1 MHIKIGGFAMGALL
15 LLFFNTNTKKALAQ
29 TKFTVDGVIKDASDG
44 ETLTGVTIL
53 IKETGGGTVS
63 NVYGFYSITLPAGAY
78 TLEYS
83 FVGYEKAV
91 HHIILDKSQKVNIE
105 MLGQSKQLEE
115 ITVVAETESRALNVK
130 SVEMST
136 NKLDIKTIQKL
147 PALLGEVDVVKSL
160 QFLPGVSQVGEGSSG
175 FNVRGGSTGQNL
187 VLLDEAP
194 VYNSAHMLGFFSV
207 FNPDA
212 VKDVKLFKGA
222 IPANYGGRTS
232 GVLDVRMKE
241 GNMKQLEVNGGVGL
255 IFSRLSVE
263 GPLQKDKSSFI
274 VAARRS
280 YIDVLAKPFLSNSNF
295 GLNFYDLTLKTNY
308 TLNHKN
314 RIYLSGYLGR
324 DNFNFSDD
332 AGFNWGN
339 RTATIRWNSVLSN
352 RLFLNISAVYSK
364 YDYEL
369 GISEDS
375 NNAYAWNSDV
385 TNYLIK
391 PDFSYYIN
399 EKSELVFGMEANY
412 FQFNPARTV
421 GITNGEKVD
430 NSLEKK
436 YATEGAVYISHK
448 FEVSQRIEVV
458 YGLRLSHFRYLG
470 AGTAY
475 AYNDTV
481 PGRRRSVVSE
491 NTYSQGETIAAY
503 TTPEPRASAKFEV
516 NEVSSLKAS
525 YTRAAQYVH
534 FISNTTA
541 SNPLNVWTPSTNNL
555 RPTISDQY
563 TLGYFRTLGN
573 KGQYEASAELFYKS
587 SSNEVD
593 YINGAE
599 LLSNRYLEGD
609 LLSGSGRAYG
619 LELYAQKKTGRM
631 TGWISYTLSRSE
643 TKFNGINRGK
653 WYPTRYDQ
661 THNLKV
667 VSMFEINKRWSATAD
682 FTFTTGAPTTYPDQR
697 YLSQGLLIPY
707 NSTDSRNDVRLSSYH
722 RLDISLRVDGKTHT
736 KSGKQRKNLDYWVF
750 SVYNIYGR
758 KNAFSTYFVQSNER
772 SVIGQPIQTEAHQ
785 VSIIG
790 AMVPSLSYN
799 FKF

>member
-1 MHIKIGGFAMGALL
+1 MMRIRIGGFVMGALL
-15 LLFFNTNTKKALAQ
+15 FFNVYSKGVLAQ
-29 TKFTVDGVIKDASDG
+29 TKFTIDGVVKDAANG

-53 IKETGGGTVS
+53 IKETATGVVS
-63 NVYGFYSITLPAGAY
+63 NVYGFYSITLPAGTY

-83 FVGYEKAV
+83 FVGYEK
-91 HHIILDKSQKVNIE
+91 ITRRITLDKSQKLNIE
-105 MLGQSKQLEE
+105 MIGQSSQLEE
-115 ITVVAETESRALNVK
+115 ITIMGETEGRAPNFK

-147 PALLGEVDVVKSL
+147 PALLGEADVVKSL
-160 QFLPGVSQVGEGSSG
+160 QFLPGVSQAGEGSSG

-194 VYNSAHMLGFFSV
+194 VYNSGHMLGFFSV

-241 GNMKQLEVNGGVGL
+241 GNMKELEVNGGVGL
-255 IFSRLSVE
+255 IFSRLAVE
-263 GPLQKDKSSFI
+263 GPLKKDKSSFLI
-274 VAARRS
+274 AARRS
-280 YIDVLAKPFLSNSNF
+280 YIDLLVKSVSDYDF

-308 TLNHKN
+308 TLNQKN

-324 DNFNFSDD
+324 DNFNVSDD
-332 AGFNWGN
+332 AGFNWGSK
-339 RTATIRWNSVLSN
+339 TATLRWNSVITN
-352 RLFLNISAVYSK
+352 RLFLNVSAVYSK
-364 YDYEL
+364 YDYKL
-369 GISEDS
+369 DFSEDA
-375 NNAYAWNSDV
+375 NNSYSWNSDI

-391 PDFSYYIN
+391 PDFTYYIN
-399 EKSELVFGMEANY
+399 EKSELIFGVEGNY
-412 FQFNPARTV
+412 IQFNPSRTV
-421 GITNGEKVD
+421 GVTNGEYVD

-436 YATEGAVYISHK
+436 YASEGAVYISHK
-448 FEVSQRIEVV
+448 LEVSEKIEVL
-458 YGLRLSHFRYLG
+458 YGLRFSHFRYLG

-475 AYNDTV
+475 TYNDTI

-491 NTYSQGETIAAY
+491 KTYSQGETIASYSA
-503 TTPEPRASAKFEV
+503 PEPRASAKFQLD
-516 NEVSSLKAS
+516 EVSSLKAS
-525 YTRAAQYVH
+525 YTRSAQYIH

-555 RPTISDQY
+555 KPTISDQY
-563 TLGYFRTLGN
+563 TLGYFRSLGN
-573 KGQYEASAELFYKS
+573 KSQYEVSGEVFYKR

-609 LLSGSGRAYG
+609 LLSGQGRAYG
-619 LELYAQKKTGRM
+619 LEVYAQKKTGRI
-631 TGWISYTLSRSE
+631 TGWVSYTLSRSE
-643 TKFNGINRGK
+643 TKFNGINRGD
-653 WYPTRYDQ
+653 WYPTRFDQ

-682 FTFTTGAPTTYPDQR
+682 FAFTTGTPTTYPDQR

-707 NSTDSRNDVRLSSYH
+707 NSTDSRNDVRISNFH
-722 RLDISLRVDGKTHT
+722 RLDVSFRLEGKTHT
-736 KSGKQRKNLDYWVF
+736 KSGRERKNLDYWVF
-750 SVYNIYGR
+750 SVYNVYGR
-758 KNAFSTYFVQSNER
+758 KNAFSTYFIQSDDR
-772 SVIGQPIQTEAHQ
+772 VVAGQPIQAEAHK

-790 AMVPSLSYN
+790 AMVPSVSYN